1 MKLNKWQ
8 NISLFNHFAGFNPD
22 LYLKKNKTFGF
33 YYYYYKLKKM
43 HRHDSVITYF
53 APRENLKVFMG
64 NIPFLE
70 PYTILST
77 AM

>member
-1 MKLNKWQ
+1 
-8 NISLFNHFAGFNPD
+8 
-22 LYLKKNKTFGF
+22 
-33 YYYYYKLKKM
+33 M

>member
-1 MKLNKWQ
+1 
-8 NISLFNHFAGFNPD
+8 
-22 LYLKKNKTFGF
+22 
-33 YYYYYKLKKM
+33 M

-77 AM
+77 AMWQSIDFGRSGSR